1 MDQIRLRGSPSCC
14 AGLPRGQ
21 PEGFFTVFF
30 NYFPNS
36 GYLDELG
43 GCGGCGESGD
53 SDDTGDSGEFGNSVV
68 GDSCGY
74 GGSGEYGVSCGSGD
88 AGYTGDSGGSGGPVN
103 LISRSTIAEEIND
116 IFII

>member
-1 MDQIRLRGSPSCC
+1 MCQP
-14 AGLPRGQ
+14 ANGL
-21 PEGFFTVFF
+21 FHSFF

-43 GCGGCGESGD
+43 GCGGRGESSD

-68 GDSCGY
+68 GDSCG
-74 GGSGEYGVSCGSGD
+74 YGVSCGSGD